1 MIGSAANEASRI
13 ESMTKTLGVPVV
25 VSSRFA
31 AHYGGPLRSVG
42 AHALKGVSGVHELF
56 ALG

>member
-1 MIGSAANEASRI
+1 V
-13 ESMTKTLGVPVV
+13 LGVPVV
-25 VSSRFA
+25 VSSAFA
-31 AHYGGPLRSVG
+31 ALYGGPLTSVG